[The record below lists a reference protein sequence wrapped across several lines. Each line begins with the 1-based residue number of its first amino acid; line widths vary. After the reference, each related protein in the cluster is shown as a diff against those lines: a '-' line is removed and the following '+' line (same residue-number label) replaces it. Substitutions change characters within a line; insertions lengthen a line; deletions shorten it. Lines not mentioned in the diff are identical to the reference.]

1 MMLRRYK
8 NSVKQEKQVAEKPP
22 VKPVIEQPDKGV
34 ELPPPEP
41 VAEKPPVR
49 RGRRKKDDA
58 E

>member
-22 VKPVIEQPDKGV
+22 VKPVEQPVIDA
-34 ELPPPEP
+34 PA